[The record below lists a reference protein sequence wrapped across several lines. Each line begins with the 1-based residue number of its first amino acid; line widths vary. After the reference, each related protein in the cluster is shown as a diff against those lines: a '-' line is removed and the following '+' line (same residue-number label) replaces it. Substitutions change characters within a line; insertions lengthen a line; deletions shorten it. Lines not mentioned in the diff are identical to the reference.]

1 MVNSYIYTYTNI
13 PTVLIW
19 GFGGATLI
27 VVSSTPILGHT
38 RKIGKVYVKEI

>member
-1 MVNSYIYTYTNI
+1 MVNSYIHTYTNI

-27 VVSSTPILGHT
+27 VVSSTPILRH
-38 RKIGKVYVKEI
+38 KIGKVYLKET